1 LPWDTAPRT
10 AKRDFHRSIVLAAK
24 DLLVHQACK
33 RDIIRALIRSI
44 WGRFKVFADPP
55 IVTSVTFA
63 FPTHMLTSL
72 CTFGISNFQTKTARM
87 PRIPIFR
94 LGGAPEKP
102 APPKLAASTPYV
114 SLEGLAVGVDNLRH
128 DVVLSP
134 RVAEAARAH
143 IARLIARH
151 GELEG
156 LLAAEAP
163 APSQGPSWMRNLAGK
178 VVRPRI
184 DPSDWKSLLT
194 DLQVASLNRAKKESK
209 LPLDVLARLAVTKF
223 LRTEMNLQFAQ
234 VLERCRLLLKSYD
247 NMRQQKAHEYRER
260 LAGFQVRKKIIL
272 RKAGQDI
279 FETLREVEKS
289 TLARTRRS
297 LFGEETV
304 ARSYF
309 TYPLFVNRLL
319 FSDDGR
325 DDYLC
330 AEHYVMLGNWDRDPD
345 RYGRLREVVSGY
357 LRSLYGDEITAE
369 TIDAWMNVPDN
380 ARLLVGTG
388 TPEDSDEGLAQQ
400 ERLATW
406 VRLLE
411 DEHMMENVIASYY
424 VVPLLS
430 EYAPRINPQQ
440 LKSALIDRAECDRVE
455 RLIQEHGKLSPN
467 SLYAAVAKVAAC
479 RGAERAK
486 VAARFLGD
494 FLHYHR
500 DLRRLEVLNGALDS
514 VNLVPNERLQELSRV
529 NGTLYEFLLPDE
541 QEAGESD
548 RVLRHVVLKAD
559 VRDSTRLT
567 RMMMDKGLNPA
578 SYFSLN
584 FYDPVN
590 KLLEKYGAQKVF
602 LEGDA
607 IILAILEREG
617 ESGLVSRMCVLAREI
632 IEIVRGYNELMQRSG
647 MPQLELGLGI
657 TLQESAPLYLMDG
670 EHQIMISEALNESDR
685 LSSCNKHVRKI
696 MEPIAGPFHVY
707 AFQTGEVDEAANP
720 EDVTLNFNLS
730 GIRMNEAAFRKL
742 QQEITLEPLKA
753 RLPANLPSDK
763 SEYRLFRATVPID
776 HDIFRKIVV
785 RESRIPRIDAEDFSV
800 KGWTERHYYEVCT
813 DQAIYRA
820 LENKKGASGA

>member
-1 LPWDTAPRT
+1 MYIWNQQLPNE
-10 AKRDFHRSIVLAAK
+10 VLPA
-24 DLLVHQACK
+24 
-33 RDIIRALIRSI
+33 
-44 WGRFKVFADPP
+44 
-55 IVTSVTFA
+55 
-63 FPTHMLTSL
+63 
-72 CTFGISNFQTKTARM
+72 M

-94 LGGAPEKP
+94 LGGAPEKT
-102 APPKLAASTPYV
+102 APPNLAASTPYV
-114 SLEGLAVGVDNLRH
+114 SLEGLSVGVDNLRH

-134 RVAEAARAH
+134 RFTEVSRAYV
-143 IARLIARH
+143 ARLIARH
-151 GELEG
+151 GDLEG

-163 APSQGPSWMRNLAGK
+163 QATQGPSWMRNLAGK
-178 VVRPRI
+178 TARPRNN
-184 DPSDWKSLLT
+184 PSDWKPMLA
-194 DLQVASLNRAKKESK
+194 DLQVASLNRAKKEYK
-209 LPLDVLARLAVTKF
+209 LAVDILGRLAVTKF

-234 VLERCRLLLKSYD
+234 VLERCRVLLKSYD

-260 LAGFQVRKKIIL
+260 LATFQVRKKIIL
-272 RKAGQDI
+272 RKTGQEI

-297 LFGEETV
+297 LFGEET
-304 ARSYF
+304 AAGSYF

-319 FSDDGR
+319 FCEDGR
-325 DDYLC
+325 DDYLLC
-330 AEHYVMLGNWDRDPD
+330 EHYVMLGNWDRDPD
-345 RYGRLREVVSGY
+345 RYGRLREVVSGF
-357 LRSLYGDEITAE
+357 LRSLYGEEVSAE
-369 TIDAWMNVPDN
+369 NIDSWMNVPEN

-388 TPEDSDEGLAQQ
+388 TPEESEEGLAQQ
-400 ERLATW
+400 DRLAAW

-440 LKSALIDRAECDRVE
+440 LKNALIDRTECDRVE
-455 RLIQEHGKLSPN
+455 RMIQDHGKLSPS

-486 VAARFLGD
+486 VAGRFLAD
-494 FLHYHR
+494 FFHYHR
-500 DLRRLEVLNGALDS
+500 DLRRLEILNSALDS

-529 NGTLYEFLLPDE
+529 NGTLYEFLLPEE
-541 QEAGESD
+541 QGVGDAD

-567 RMMMDKGLNPA
+567 RIMMDKGLNPA

-617 ESGLVSRMCVLAREI
+617 EPGLAVSRMCVLAREI

-685 LSSCNKHVRKI
+685 LSACNKRARKV
-696 MEPIAGPFHVY
+696 MEPQAGPFHVY
-707 AFQTGEVDEAANP
+707 AFQAADVDADGNP
-720 EDVTLNFNLS
+720 EDVTLSFNLS

-742 QQEITLEPLKA
+742 KQEVTLEPLRV
-753 RLPANLPSDK
+753 RLPSQLASSDK
-763 SEYRLFRATVPID
+763 GEYRLFSATVPVD
-776 HDIFRKIVV
+776 REIFRKIVV
-785 RESRIPRIDAEDFSV
+785 RESRIPRIDAADFAV
-800 KGWTERHYYEVCT
+800 KGWTERLYYEVCT
-813 DQAIYRA
+813 DQAIYAA
-820 LENKKGASGA
+820 LEKRKGATGA